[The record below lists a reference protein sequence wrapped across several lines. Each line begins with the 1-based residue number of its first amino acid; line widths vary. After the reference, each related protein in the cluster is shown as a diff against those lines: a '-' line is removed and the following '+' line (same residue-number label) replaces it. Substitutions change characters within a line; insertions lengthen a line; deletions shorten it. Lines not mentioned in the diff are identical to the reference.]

1 VTTPAVTTIQ
11 RQGSRWYVHPTRQ
24 TKAPSV
30 TSIVGCLPKPALKFW
45 QGKVVAQCAVDDI
58 SMILDLLLKGNEGA
72 ALDHLKRAPG
82 RSSGASAQVGTDV
95 HALVE
100 TINKGNDPGA
110 IHPLLS
116 PYIDTYRQFLDDFQP
131 EVLEAEA
138 TVWAAD
144 DLYAGTL
151 DAIFRIDNEVVLVDA
166 KTGASGIWP
175 DACLQAVAYARA
187 DVILAPDGTERPLP
201 PIEGAA
207 ALHIRP
213 EKYELIPLRIDD
225 DVYDVFESLL
235 TVANWER
242 EVSKTVIGQPVDRIQ
257 QEQKNA

>member
-1 VTTPAVTTIQ
+1 MTTPAVPTIQ

-30 TSIVGCLPKPALKFW
+30 TSITGCLPKPALKFW
-45 QGKVVAQCAVDDI
+45 QGKMVAQCAVDDI

-72 ALDHLKRAPG
+72 ALDHLKRAPQ
-82 RSSGASAQVGTDV
+82 RSSSVAAQTGTDV
-95 HALVE
+95 HALIE
-100 TINKGNDPGA
+100 TINKGTDPGA
-110 IHPLLS
+110 IHPLLA
-116 PYIDTYRQFLDDFQP
+116 PFIGTYRQFLDDFQP

-138 TVWAAD
+138 TVWASD
-144 DLYAGTL
+144 DRYAGTL
-151 DAIFRIDNEVVLVDA
+151 DAILRIDDEVVLVDV

-187 DVILAPDGTERPLP
+187 DVILTPDGTERPLP

-225 DVYDVFESLL
+225 DVYEVFESLL

-242 EVSKTVIGQPVDRIQ
+242 ELSKTVLGQAVD
-257 QEQKNA
+257 KNQ